1 MLADLAQP
9 WQQQQEQPLAGQQA
23 EIRQEEERQ
32 HAQQQL
38 GQQQQQEGVQQ
49 DHPSAQQQPPPQNQ
63 QQAVGLKEEV
73 LSRTEHQPGLPGDS
87 QQPCNGKQG
96 PDPTQCLLQLPPS
109 HPEHSPSSPSPQLSQ
124 LPAGAPPP
132 TPSQPASLPASHL
145 NLLPPARPLQLPQP
159 AQQPQPL
166 QQIVPPVDTRVR
178 EVKRQRVLERFGEL
192 ERRYLQLRRDQGA
205 VQGGEAAAGQAP
217 PPYLH
222 QLSEVIEAATHFGRM
237 TVLSEIQAGS
247 GGGGGGGGQAGRAGG
262 EGGRAGGGMVSA
274 LEFNTEDSVL
284 ASCTAQ
290 RACLWQYSQLLASST
305 KPPQPLLE
313 LPSRSS
319 LTCLTW
325 SKHQTSCLIT
335 SDAEGQVHLHD
346 THTQQRLSDFAAHA
360 KRIWSVDAASSAAGR
375 TGSGLGSTL
384 FATGSDDYS
393 VKLWS
398 PSSPSAAAC
407 LDTGAN
413 VCSVRFNPWAPH
425 YLAVGSAA
433 LAILLYDLRKAGGGS
448 PPLARLQGHRKAV
461 SCVRWLDSSQL
472 VSASTDSSLRLWDN
486 MGWGAAGGQEAPVGW
501 GRLVRTYTG
510 HVNERN
516 FVGLAASEEVLAAGS
531 ETGEVCVY
539 LKSTPTPCL
548 CHKLCSSKPTVKHRP
563 GSPAH
568 FISSLTWHAGSHTLV
583 AGNSGGDVWA
593 LDLQC

>member
-1 MLADLAQP
+1 MLGVAVEVEGRLGGQVEKVSGREAEWCRP
-9 WQQQQEQPLAGQQA
+9 WSSTL
-23 EIRQEEERQ
+23 
-32 HAQQQL
+32 
-38 GQQQQQEGVQQ
+38 
-49 DHPSAQQQPPPQNQ
+49 
-63 QQAVGLKEEV
+63 
-73 LSRTEHQPGLPGDS
+73 RTAS
-87 QQPCNGKQG
+87 W
-96 PDPTQCLLQLPPS
+96 
-109 HPEHSPSSPSPQLSQ
+109 
-124 LPAGAPPP
+124 PAAPP
-132 TPSQPASLPASHL
+132 
-145 NLLPPARPLQLPQP
+145 
-159 AQQPQPL
+159 
-166 QQIVPPVDTRVR
+166 
-178 EVKRQRVLERFGEL
+178 
-192 ERRYLQLRRDQGA
+192 
-205 VQGGEAAAGQAP
+205 
-217 PPYLH
+217 
-222 QLSEVIEAATHFGRM
+222 
-237 TVLSEIQAGS
+237 
-247 GGGGGGGGQAGRAGG
+247 
-262 EGGRAGGGMVSA
+262 
-274 LEFNTEDSVL
+274 
-284 ASCTAQ
+284 Q
-290 RACLWQYSQLLASST
+290 RACLWQYSQLLASSP
-305 KPPQPLLE
+305 KAPQPLLE

-335 SDAEGQVHLHD
+335 SDAEGRVHLHD

-375 TGSGLGSTL
+375 TGSGLGGAL

-398 PSSPSAAAC
+398 PSSPNAAAC

-472 VSASTDSSLRLWDN
+472 VSASTDSSLRLWDVSGLSSPHSSALSSQGQAGPATGWPALTPSLGQKRCTRDSSPGQT

-539 LKSTPTPCL
+539 LKSMPTPCL
-548 CHKLCSSKPTVKHRP
+548 CHKLCSSKSTLKHRP